1 MPDLSC
7 GSVFTLA
14 VLCLIAYKIYE
25 KSREPRLPGKTSA
38 QIEEEKVQKL
48 FVERIGESRR
58 KKLYFRLLRLIH
70 YLGTD
75 IGPDRVYK
83 DDLAS
88 FLVTGRW
95 SDEKSGFFVIVVEWQ
110 GDTVFREGC
119 DFYPNES
126 KSTGLPRLSDRMERG
141 DLEGMRLSRFIPGA
155 WEDILASTDR
165 LAEDR
170 RREHNERVELAMEA
184 GRLAR
189 LEERKRDF
197 GLK

>member
-7 GSVFTLA
+7 GSVVTLA
-14 VLCLIAYKIYE
+14 VFCLIAYKIYE
-25 KSREPRLPGKTSA
+25 KSKEPRLPGKTPA

-48 FVERIGESRR
+48 FVERIGESRK
-58 KKLYFRLLRLIH
+58 KKLYFRLLRLID

-75 IGPDRVYK
+75 IGPERVYK

-95 SDEKSGFFVIVVEWQ
+95 DDKQTSFFEIVVEWQ

-119 DFYPNES
+119 DFYPRES
-126 KSTGLPRLSDRMERG
+126 RSTGLPSLSDKMERG

-170 RREHNERVELAMEA
+170 RKEHSERVALAMEA